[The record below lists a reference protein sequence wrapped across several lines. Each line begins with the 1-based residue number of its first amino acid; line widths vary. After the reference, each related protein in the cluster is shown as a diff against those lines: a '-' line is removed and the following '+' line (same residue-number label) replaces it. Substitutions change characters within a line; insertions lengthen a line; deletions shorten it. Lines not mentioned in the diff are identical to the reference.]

1 VSATIWGGGKKEKVA
16 LVGFTRDKLDYSVGF
31 SKTTFSVKEVSQMEW
46 LGIWLDRILGKYEW
60 YKNLKKLVVNAVIVA
75 ETTGETGTEKRQKAI
90 DGVQEALH
98 SMGSK
103 LPLSDSIE
111 DWIIG
116 LMIDAIV
123 FVLNSKYGK
132 DWLTKVKEIVTGGGE
147 A

>member
-1 VSATIWGGGKKEKVA
+1 
-16 LVGFTRDKLDYSVGF
+16 
-31 SKTTFSVKEVSQMEW
+31 MEW

-75 ETTGETGTEKRQKAI
+75 EATGEPGSEKRQKAI
-90 DGVQEALH
+90 NGVQEALH
-98 SMGSK
+98 SMGVK
-103 LPLSDSIE
+103 LPLPDSIE